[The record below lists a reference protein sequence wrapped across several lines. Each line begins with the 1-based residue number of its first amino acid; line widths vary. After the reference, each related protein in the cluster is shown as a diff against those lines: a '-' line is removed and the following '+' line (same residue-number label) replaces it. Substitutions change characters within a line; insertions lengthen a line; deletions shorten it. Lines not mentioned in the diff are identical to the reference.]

1 MAYDEDSAGTKK
13 PKDVKSCLKDILA
26 TGTTDPDAIVAAL
39 EKKGFSIISSE
50 GPGADPE
57 SDPDMRPERNPPEG
71 TGGDTESAGEPMS
84 LDQIGE
90 DLMREYMGGDST
102 AS

>member
-1 MAYDEDSAGTKK
+1 MAYHEDAEGTKK
-13 PKDVKSCLKDILA
+13 PKDVKSCLKEIMA

-39 EKKGFSIISSE
+39 EKKGFSIISSD

-57 SDPDMRPERNPPEG
+57 SEPGDRPERNSPEG
-71 TGGDTESAGEPMS
+71 TGGDGEPMS

-90 DLMREYMGGDST
+90 QLFQKHMGGDSSAT
-102 AS
+102 